1 MSANERSRDDH
12 RSGRGRKEQ
21 VNVSNLH
28 LHVDVGESES
38 EKLCERS
45 SKVPY
50 LVVEL
55 EASLEERLAPLRAL

>member
-1 MSANERSRDDH
+1 LSANERSRDDH

-21 VNVSNLH
+21 VNVSKLH

-45 SKVPY
+45 SKVKVPY
-50 LVVEL
+50 LGW
-55 EASLEERLAPLRAL
+55 SLRQIEERLRAL